1 MKTTDY
7 MTIAE
12 AAEILH
18 VSKQKVASIIKSG
31 ELKVIELGPR
41 SRRIPKASFEEYIKN
56 KTT

>member
-1 MKTTDY
+1 MKTTEY

-12 AAEILH
+12 AAELLH

-41 SRRIPKASFEEYIKN
+41 SRRIPKSSFEEYIKN
-56 KTT
+56 KNK

>member
-1 MKTTDY
+1 

-12 AAEILH
+12 AAELLH

-41 SRRIPKASFEEYIKN
+41 SRRIPKSSFEEYIKN
-56 KTT
+56 KTK

>member
-1 MKTTDY
+1 MKTTEY

-12 AAEILH
+12 AAELLH

-41 SRRIPKASFEEYIKN
+41 SRRIPKAGFEEYIKN